1 MTTYVPR
8 PPYSDGELQE
18 VFPPG
23 LALEQV
29 IVVGPILALLAVK

>member
-8 PPYSDGELQE
+8 APYSDGELQE
-18 VFPPG
+18 LFPPG

-29 IVVGPILALLAVK
+29 IVVGLDLDMLNDK

>member
-18 VFPPG
+18 LYPAG

-29 IVVGPILALLAVK
+29 IVVSLVSALFEVK